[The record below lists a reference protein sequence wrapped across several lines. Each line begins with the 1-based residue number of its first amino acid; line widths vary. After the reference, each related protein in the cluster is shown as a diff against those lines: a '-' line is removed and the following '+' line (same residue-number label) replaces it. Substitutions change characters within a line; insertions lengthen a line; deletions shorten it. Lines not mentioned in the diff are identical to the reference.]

1 MKNIVILIS
10 GGGSNMA
17 AIVRAARRDGWNERL
32 GARVAAVI
40 SNRADAGGLT
50 LARERGI
57 ATVVVDHKAF
67 GSREAF
73 DNALK
78 AEIDAFEPTL
88 VVLAGFMRILTPA
101 FVAHF
106 EGRLLNIHPSLL
118 PAFEMRDEGGR
129 EDAHEA
135 RQHHQ
140 RRLESPD
147 RRRQCDIEAFAR
159 GKGLV
164 IDHRRGQTPL
174 AGEGQP
180 AGIGPVADHGR
191 HLGAQAV

>member
-1 MKNIVILIS
+1 MRALVRVQTGERRQQ
-10 GGGSNMA
+10 GG
-17 AIVRAARRDGWNERL
+17 
-32 GARVAAVI
+32 
-40 SNRADAGGLT
+40 
-50 LARERGI
+50 
-57 ATVVVDHKAF
+57 VDV
-67 GSREAF
+67 EQ
-73 DNALK
+73 
-78 AEIDAFEPTL
+78 P
-88 VVLAGFMRILTPA
+88 P
-101 FVAHF
+101 
-106 EGRLLNIHPSLL
+106 
-118 PAFEMRDEGGR
+118 FEMRDEGGR